1 MLRNLACEPQLG
13 SRPRW
18 MGLLL
23 ASVQNSQLHCHFR
36 SHEYGSVLLLAY
48 LQALANISYGATEQD
63 ISLPAVFF
71 ENGYNNTI
79 NVPLTIFVIN
89 FFDSNDAISR
99 LLKEEKHAI
108 VAIWLVDRFEHLDT
122 DQGLSAAGDQ
132 RLLHF
137 AQRVV
142 SHESYNNWLHKLY
155 DTAAKDQFTRVMK
168 YSQLIVTSKDD
179 WDNFTAVSLLAWIH
193 DFLQIFAALTHQE
206 LPQPQPNATTLRF
219 VHANLIAVLDCL
231 ADLAKLNCARQ
242 FLEHYNV
249 IDSLIDL
256 LRVVHQNV
264 ARKTLKSKI
273 EPVTAVEFPHVKS
286 LIIEVISFVAHE
298 SFAMQERVRERHGLE
313 LVLSNCMIDDND
325 PFIKER
331 AIVCIK
337 VLLEANTANQL
348 FVASLEAQQLV
359 DDEVLREVGYEV
371 QIDNGKVGLRKRQA

>member
-1 MLRNLACEPQLG
+1 MLLT
-13 SRPRW
+13 
-18 MGLLL
+18 
-23 ASVQNSQLHCHFR
+23 
-36 SHEYGSVLLLAY
+36 AY
-48 LQALANISYGATEQD
+48 LQALANISNDATEQD

-71 ENGYNNTI
+71 EDGCDKTI
-79 NVPLTIFVIN
+79 NAPLTIFVTN
-89 FFDSNDAISR
+89 FFESSDAISR
-99 LLKEEKHAI
+99 VLKEEKHAI
-108 VAIWLVDRFEHLDT
+108 VAIWLVKRFEHLDI
-122 DQGLSAAGDQ
+122 DQGLSAAEDQ

-155 DTAAKDQFTRVMK
+155 DTATKDQFTRVMK
-168 YSQLIVTSKDD
+168 FSQLIVTSEGD
-179 WDNFTAVSLLAWIH
+179 WDNLTAVSLLAWIH
-193 DFLQIFAALTHQE
+193 DFLQIFVALTHQE
-206 LPQPQPNATTLRF
+206 LPQPQPNAITLRF
-219 VHANLIAVLDCL
+219 VHANLIAVMDCL

-249 IDSLIDL
+249 IDTLIDL

-273 EPVTAVEFPHVKS
+273 EAVTAVEFPQVKS
-286 LIIEVISFVAHE
+286 LIIEVISFLAHE
-298 SFAMQERVRERHGLE
+298 SFAIQERVRERHGLE

-337 VLLEANTANQL
+337 LLLEANAANQL
-348 FVASLEAQQLV
+348 FVAALEAQQLV

-371 QIDNGKVGLRKRQA
+371 QIDNGQVGLRKRQA